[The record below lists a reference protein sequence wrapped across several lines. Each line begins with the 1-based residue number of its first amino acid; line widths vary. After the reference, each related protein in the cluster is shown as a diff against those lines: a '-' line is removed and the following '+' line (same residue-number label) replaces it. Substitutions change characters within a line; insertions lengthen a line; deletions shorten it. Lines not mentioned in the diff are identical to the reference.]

1 MMLLNSLKKRKFK
14 LHKLDEK
21 YKNDKNE
28 KIKGK

>member
-1 MMLLNSLKKRKFK
+1 MMLLNSLKKRKIK

-21 YKNDKNE
+21 YKNE